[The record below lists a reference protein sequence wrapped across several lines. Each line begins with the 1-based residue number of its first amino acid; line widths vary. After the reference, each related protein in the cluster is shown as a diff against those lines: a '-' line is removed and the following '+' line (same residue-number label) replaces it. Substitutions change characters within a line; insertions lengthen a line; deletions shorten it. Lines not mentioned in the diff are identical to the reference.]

1 MMEANCMLNR
11 KVICVVAL
19 LLVIAVSFGA
29 WQIWLYLNLLVIKE
43 DFESGFGEWEYDAD
57 VPLDPTNPGQP
68 VAWNITRLTD
78 VVYSGQYAIRLF
90 IDGSQDDGTIWL
102 ERKIVAS
109 KNAQVSVTM
118 SFWLFSEHESFNT
131 VAAVVAFAG
140 VRNPEEESDFEVLG
154 AANQVSGWKQY
165 KFETTVNTEA
175 NGEVWVA
182 LGVSVRWE
190 TVMTYYID
198 NIEITVR

>member
-1 MMEANCMLNR
+1 MEANCMLNR

-29 WQIWLYLNLLVIKE
+29 WQIWLYLNSLVIKE

-109 KNAQVSVTM
+109 KNAQVSVAM